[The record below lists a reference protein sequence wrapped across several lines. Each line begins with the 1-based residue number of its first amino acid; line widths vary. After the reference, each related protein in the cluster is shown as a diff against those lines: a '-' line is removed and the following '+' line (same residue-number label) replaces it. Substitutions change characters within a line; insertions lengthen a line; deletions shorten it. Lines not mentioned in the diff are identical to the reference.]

1 MKYVDPIYGPITIL
15 KKPSGKSS
23 AIIIDHRTQMAIKS
37 FKLRYRQILESDYD
51 DEVRPIDK
59 ITITVI
65 LNELDEFDQNILIAY
80 YAIADSSSTK
90 LAKVFGVAP
99 SVITSRI
106 NKIQKY
112 VRTRSAAIAANCG
125 IPH

>member
-1 MKYVDPIYGPITIL
+1 
-15 KKPSGKSS
+15 
-23 AIIIDHRTQMAIKS
+23 MAIKS

-125 IPH
+125 IHY